1 MSLLPPVPASPRCRW
16 SHGLSRAKPKYS
28 ARPEK
33 HKSIQSTKHSKLDI
47 LHSHVYIVHFQSH
60 IFYLIML
67 DIRFIEVY
75 SAVLAAWCWVLTLR
89 VHCQVLQPCTQYL
102 ATAENCG
109 TFPRNAYRTQIGKC
123 TIGNKLFRNRLMISQ
138 PPLEKI
144 P

>member
-67 DIRFIEVY
+67 DIQFIEVY

-102 ATAENCG
+102 AQLKTAAP
-109 TFPRNAYRTQIGKC
+109 FPETRTEHRLGNAL
-123 TIGNKLFRNRLMISQ
+123 GNKLFRNRLMISQ